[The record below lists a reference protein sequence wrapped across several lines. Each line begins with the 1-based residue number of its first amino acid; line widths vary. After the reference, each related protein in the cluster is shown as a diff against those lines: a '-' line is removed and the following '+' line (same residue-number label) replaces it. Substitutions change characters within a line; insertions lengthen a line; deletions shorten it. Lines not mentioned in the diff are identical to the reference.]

1 MSSTDEI
8 IVLRY
13 HEQGERAR
21 ARRKKREKLET
32 KADIQGQKEVHR
44 TEWNQRL
51 ENKQVRITHLSTRLP
66 PNNLNVPLI

>member
-1 MSSTDEI
+1 MKN
-8 IVLRY
+8 RY
-13 HEQGERAR
+13 HEQGER

-51 ENKQVRITHLSTRLP
+51 ENKQVRITHLYTRLP